1 MQIAFFYGLVRPA
14 AQIVL
19 IPRLRMPQVHSGG
32 CICGEVRFTVTGR
45 PLQVMVC
52 HCTMCQRAT
61 GSAFSVEPV
70 FLKERVEVQ
79 GQSLATYSH
88 RSIDHRR
95 MLHFSFCR
103 TCGNRIGLTLERFPT
118 VQILYGGT
126 FDDPTWLIPSLHI
139 FIASAVPWLV
149 LPSDVQC
156 FKQHMFNADG
166 TSVPPI
172 TSSD

>member
-1 MQIAFFYGLVRPA
+1 
-14 AQIVL
+14 
-19 IPRLRMPQVHSGG
+19 MPQVHNGG

-88 RSIDHRR
+88 RSIDHVVTSMHESFCSVTGADRIPAYANGDPVLTSHR
-95 MLHFSFCR
+95 MLNFGALGIQVTADAFAR
-103 TCGNRIGLTLERFPT
+103 LANRGLGIR
-118 VQILYGGT
+118 
-126 FDDPTWLIPSLHI
+126 
-139 FIASAVPWLV
+139 
-149 LPSDVQC
+149 
-156 FKQHMFNADG
+156 
-166 TSVPPI
+166 
-172 TSSD
+172 